1 MPVIPHTFS
10 LPGLAAGA
18 KLLYFGATGAMPARL
33 ATEARSLKIEHV
45 SPEALVHQEICRRT
59 PLGQQAAQARQ
70 HGAAVPDQILLAIFR
85 KWFWARKPDAGFLL
99 EGFPA
104 TLLHA
109 RVFDEWL
116 DARDEALVGCLCVG
130 PRPPTVKPATVEHY
144 RTLGL
149 LLEFEPAAL
158 APV

>member
-18 KLLYFGATGAMPARL
+18 KLLYFGATGTLPARL
-33 ATEARSLKIEHV
+33 AAEARSLKIEHV
-45 SPEALVHQEICRRT
+45 SPETLVRQEICRRT
-59 PLGQQAAQARQ
+59 PLGQQAGRARPP
-70 HGAAVPDQILLAIFR
+70 GAAVPDQILLAVLR

-116 DARDEALVGCLCVG
+116 EAREEALTGCLCAG
-130 PRPPTVKPATVEHY
+130 PLSPAVSPAIREHY
-144 RTLGL
+144 HTLGL
-149 LLEFEPAAL
+149 WRESAL
-158 APV
+158 A